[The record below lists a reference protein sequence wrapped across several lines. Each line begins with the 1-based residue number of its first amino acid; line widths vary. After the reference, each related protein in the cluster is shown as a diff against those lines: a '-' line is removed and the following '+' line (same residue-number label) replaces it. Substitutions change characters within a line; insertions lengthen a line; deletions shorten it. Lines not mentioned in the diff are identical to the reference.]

1 MANIKL
7 TIAIM
12 LKSLLILC
20 LYGFSINVYAETAS
34 DTTATAEP
42 ERKKLVISRKDKQC
56 AKCHKE
62 SYSSL
67 HESHGYNAVDILGKQ
82 VKCADCHNKISSKHR
97 NGAPKV
103 TKYFEAQSQPGTEK
117 QVLTQSEILKAN
129 KECTDCHKP
138 DDLREKFWTHDV
150 HAKNL
155 TCTNC
160 HNVHASKAKV
170 LSFDHKQRVQLCV
183 DCHSDFTKMK
193 KAKQNKED
201 NE

>member
-20 LYGFSINVYAETAS
+20 LYGFSINVYSETAS
-34 DTTATAEP
+34 DTAKLEP

-56 AKCHKE
+56 IKCHKK
-62 SYSSL
+62 SYDSL
-67 HESHGYNAVDILGKQ
+67 HGSHGYNAVDELGKQ
-82 VKCADCHNKISSKHR
+82 VKCADCHNKISSRHR

-103 TKYFEAQSQPGTEK
+103 TKYFEAQSQVGTNK
-117 QVLTQSEILKAN
+117 RVLSQAEILAAN

-138 DDLREKFWTHDV
+138 DELRENYWTHDV

-160 HNVHASKAKV
+160 HNVHASNAKV
-170 LSFDHKQRVQLCV
+170 LGFDHKQIVQLCV
-183 DCHSDFTKMK
+183 DCHSDFSDV
-193 KAKQNKED
+193 KQAMPKQKD

>member
-20 LYGFSINVYAETAS
+20 LYGFSINVYAETVS
-34 DTTATAEP
+34 DNTKVES

-56 AKCHKE
+56 LKCHKK
-62 SYSSL
+62 SYDSL
-67 HESHGYNAVDILGKQ
+67 HGSHGYNAVDVLGKQ
-82 VKCADCHNKISSKHR
+82 LKCADCHNKISSRHR

-103 TKYFEAQSQPGTEK
+103 TKYFEAQSQVGNNK
-117 QVLTQSEILKAN
+117 RVLTQAEILVAN

-138 DDLREKFWTHDV
+138 DELREHYWTHDV

-160 HNVHASKAKV
+160 HNVHANKAKV
-170 LSFDHKQRVQLCV
+170 LGFDHKQKVQLCV
-183 DCHSDFTKMK
+183 DCHSDFNNV
-193 KAKQNKED
+193 KQAMPKQKD